1 MLAYSAKFESHYYDI
16 SRPSLLSGDEQ
27 SKVEGVKD
35 AFWILSAIS
44 FRGLN

>member
-1 MLAYSAKFESHYYDI
+1 VGGLSHI
-16 SRPSLLSGDEQ
+16 IMVIGRTSLFDGARRTV
-27 SKVEGVKD
+27 KVEGVKD